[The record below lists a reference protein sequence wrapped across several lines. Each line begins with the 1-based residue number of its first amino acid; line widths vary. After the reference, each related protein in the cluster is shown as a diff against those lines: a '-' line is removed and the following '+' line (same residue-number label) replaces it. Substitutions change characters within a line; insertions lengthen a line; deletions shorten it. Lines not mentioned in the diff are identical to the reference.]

1 MDCST
6 AYLLQV
12 LKWIIDNI
20 VMCLIKRALPPR
32 GIFIVAG
39 HGHTDMALALVDD
52 NGASACEKTHPTLK
66 KSHR

>member
-1 MDCST
+1 
-6 AYLLQV
+6 
-12 LKWIIDNI
+12 
-20 VMCLIKRALPPR
+20 MCLIKRALPPR

-52 NGASACEKTHPTLK
+52 NGASACEKTHPTLE